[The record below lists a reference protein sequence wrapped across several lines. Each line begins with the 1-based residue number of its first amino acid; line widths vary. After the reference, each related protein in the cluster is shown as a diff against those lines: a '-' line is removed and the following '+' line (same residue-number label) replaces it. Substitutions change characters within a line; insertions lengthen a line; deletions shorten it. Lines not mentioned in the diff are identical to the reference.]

1 MTNLLNHINTYA
13 DLTAYNNDMEKD
25 YPNISYIKGTDEV
38 KYSNP
43 VVYATFDVTS
53 PTKILVTYNP
63 AAFAKIELN
72 GQEIELVDTYKY
84 DFGAKGKYTLKYT
97 LVNEAEI
104 PDKSWGW
111 CYELIDMSNIP
122 NTITTIGDSAF
133 FGCKFSDFIIPNSV
147 ITIGDSAFSNCD
159 KLTSVDIPN
168 SVTTI
173 GSAAFMVCRQL
184 TSVTIPNSVTKIESH
199 TFEQCRSL
207 TSLTIKATTPP
218 SLSSSAFY
226 STNNNFIIYVP
237 AESLDA
243 YKTASGWSSYA
254 DRIQTASS

>member
-1 MTNLLNHINTYA
+1 MTKLLNHINTYA

-25 YPNISYIKGTDEV
+25 FPNISYIKGSDEV

-72 GQEIELVDTYKY
+72 GQEIELVDTNEY

-97 LVNEAEI
+97 LANETEI
-104 PDKSWGW
+104 SDKSWGW

-122 NTITTIGDSAF
+122 KTVTSIGYCAF

-147 ITIGDSAFSNCD
+147 TSIGGSAFSNCAN
-159 KLTSVDIPN
+159 LTSVDIPN

-184 TSVTIPNSVTKIESH
+184 TSVTIPNSVTKIESQ

-218 SLSSSAFY
+218 TLASDAFNN
-226 STNNNFIIYVP
+226 TNNNFIIYVP

-243 YKTASGWSSYA
+243 YKQAENWSKYA
-254 DRIQTASS
+254 DRIQPIS